1 MASKITITITPDM
14 DYLDRD
20 SANANMAETMA
31 LLATLNDAPSGKI
44 VLTIECRDEDVR
56 DLKSDIHAALSGR
69 PVGIEV
75 NLKSSDLG
83 DGVTLIHSVSG
94 LLRFKAAYV
103 SGPPSGRPT
112 SGSVDSTGSRS
123 TKR

>member
-75 NLKSSDLG
+75 NLKTQTEEYVERTKSAT
-83 DGVTLIHSVSG
+83 VTPMD
-94 LLRFKAAYV
+94 KAWAN
-103 SGPPSGRPT
+103 
-112 SGSVDSTGSRS
+112 
-123 TKR
+123 